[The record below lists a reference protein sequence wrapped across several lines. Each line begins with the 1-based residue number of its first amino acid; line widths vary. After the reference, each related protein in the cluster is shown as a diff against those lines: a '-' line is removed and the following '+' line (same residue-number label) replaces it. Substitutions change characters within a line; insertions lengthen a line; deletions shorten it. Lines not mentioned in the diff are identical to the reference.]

1 MIPSPDTLAR
11 MRAEIAALPEF
22 DAGAALDA
30 LMAAHAPPPPAA
42 APAASSTSSQ
52 TGGSRRKAG
61 GKWGELDRELA
72 YLPLTDLGNAE
83 RFVAR
88 FGHEFKW
95 AEGEGWLVWDGKRWS
110 RDAANGKLLKASHA
124 TMRAIQNE
132 AEAIRVSGD
141 DFIVKE
147 PKNGPKVLWSDV
159 IAKWGRDSES
169 NSRMSKLRE
178 HAAPDCEVDV
188 QALDADPYKINVLNG
203 TLVMNKETDG
213 DYITL
218 HPHDPDNL
226 ITHLAP
232 VEYDPKAAC
241 PVYDRFLERVL
252 PKEENR
258 RFLHQW
264 GGLSLTG
271 DVSEQILAFFYG
283 NGKNGK
289 STLLNAWAHVAGDYG
304 KTIDISTFLNES
316 RTRAGGQPT
325 PDLARLTGVRF
336 LRTSEPE
343 KGAKLAE
350 GLVKLATG
358 GEPMLVR
365 HLNQPFFEFLP
376 QFKLTISGNYKPV
389 IQGADEGIWRRV
401 RLIPWLVQIPEAEMD
416 KYLGV
421 KLEREAQGIFNRL
434 LDGLRDW
441 ADEGLVE
448 PDDVTEATKAY
459 RDESDPLGR
468 FLGHCVEA
476 APGERVQSSV
486 MFATFKAW
494 GTVNDGPDWS
504 NKGFS
509 AAMSDRGFAKK
520 QSDVMWWLNVRLKKR
535 ADDFVDAFGN
545 PRTASVLDEID
556 GDDPGWP
563 PD

>member
-1 MIPSPDTLAR
+1 ME
-11 MRAEIAALPEF
+11 RAGPR
-22 DAGAALDA
+22 AGAS
-30 LMAAHAPPPPAA
+30 AA
-42 APAASSTSSQ
+42 
-52 TGGSRRKAG
+52 
-61 GKWGELDRELA
+61 DR
-72 YLPLTDLGNAE
+72 PRNAE

-95 AEGEGWLVWDGKRWS
+95 TEGEGWLYWDGKRWS
-110 RDAANGKLLKASHA
+110 RDAANGKLLKASHV

-132 AEAIRVSGD
+132 ADAVRASGD

-147 PKNGPKVLWSDV
+147 PKSGPAVFWSDV

-203 TLVMNKETDG
+203 TLVLNKDTDG
-213 DYITL
+213 EYIKL
-218 HPHDPDNL
+218 RPHDPADL

-232 VEYDPKAAC
+232 VEYDPLAAC
-241 PVYDRFLERVL
+241 PAYDRFLERVM

-283 NGKNGK
+283 TGKNGK
-289 STLLNAWAHVAGDYG
+289 STLLNAWARVMGDYG
-304 KTIDISTFLNES
+304 KSIDISTFLNES

-401 RLIPWLVQIPEAEMD
+401 RLIPWLVQIPEAERD
-416 KYLGV
+416 KHLGV
-421 KLEREAQGIFNRL
+421 KLERETQGIFNRL

-448 PDDVTEATKAY
+448 PEEVTEATRAY
-459 RDESDPLGR
+459 REESDPLGR
-468 FLGHCVEA
+468 FLSACVDPS
-476 APGERVQSSV
+476 PGERVQSSV
-486 MFATFKAW
+486 MFETFKAW
-494 GTVNDGPDWS
+494 GKVNDGPEWS

-520 QSDVMWWLNVRLKKR
+520 QSDVIWWLNVRLKRR
-535 ADDFVDAFGN
+535 ADDFVDIHGN
-545 PRTASVLDEID
+545 PRPASVIDEIV
-556 GDDPGWP
+556 GDDPAGRRIDLP
-563 PD
+563 ILP